1 MFITMDIT
9 YNFFDN
15 PDYPAHKQ
23 YEALR
28 AYFYEKLSASEIAKR
43 FGYTEN
49 SIYCFASAF
58 KQLDKNSLKN
68 DSLRHQQLVDQQ
80 KNMEIIQINLLL
92 H

>member
-1 MFITMDIT
+1 MDIT

-58 KQLDKNSLKN
+58 KQLDKK
-68 DSLRHQQLVDQQ
+68 QLD
-80 KNMEIIQINLLL
+80 I
-92 H
+92 